1 MEVCHRDKPFGGK
14 SVANAFFLS
23 IKRLEIPI
31 FRAFY
36 EESTFNDFLIK
47 SSESGKKPAQ

>member
-36 EESTFNDFLIK
+36 EESTFNDFL
-47 SSESGKKPAQ
+47 KKT